1 MATRPEKPGRAYIW
15 NANFNNGAG
24 KKKGKWVK
32 PKKPKNATWNDD
44 KGWITKEDA
53 ATEWGFALTILDAKG
68 AEQVQTVFNQA
79 WADLKKGVE
88 WSEAKFINAI
98 QKTDWY
104 MDRSEAQRVYF
115 KIKNDPTQAAEL
127 EAKIVGN
134 MESLR
139 ASAELLGATLTDAQ
153 LRKLAD
159 ENLMNGW
166 NAEQIESNLAKYI
179 KYSTDPNTGFQT
191 LIGAAGN
198 VEDDI
203 RLFAKQMGVE
213 VDDKFVLEKS
223 QAAVQAGNDTQAAKD
238 FIRARAKEKYGAY
251 ASELDTSTVEQVSY
265 NYRSSMANLLEVG
278 IDEVSLDDTL
288 IKQAMAV
295 GDGQGGKKN
304 LFQFEQELRKDPRW
318 AKTKNA
324 KEASSTIVNDVL
336 STFGLI

>member
-1 MATRPEKPGRAYIW
+1 MATRPEKPGNAYIW
-15 NANFNNGAG
+15 NANFNNGKG

-32 PKKPKNATWNDD
+32 PTKPKNSTWDDD

-53 ATEWGFALTILDAKG
+53 ATEWGFALSILDAKG
-68 AEQVQTVFNQA
+68 AEQVKTVFNQA

-115 KIKNDPTQAAEL
+115 KIKNDPTQATEL

-139 ASAELLGATLTDAQ
+139 ASAQLLGATLTDAQ

-166 NAEQIESNLAKYI
+166 NSEQIESNLAKYI

-198 VEDDI
+198 VEDEI
-203 RLFAKQMGVE
+203 RSFAKKMGVE
-213 VDDKFVLEKS
+213 VDDQFVLEKA
-223 QAAVQAGNDTQAAKD
+223 QAAVQAGNNIQAAED

-251 ASELDTSTVEQVSY
+251 ASELDTGNVEELSY
-265 NYRSSMANLLEVG
+265 NFRASMANLLELG
-278 IDEVSLDDTL
+278 IEEVSLDDSL
-288 IKQAMAV
+288 IKQAMSA

-304 LFQFEQELRKDPRW
+304 LYEFEKELRKDPRW

-324 KEASSTIVNDVL
+324 KESSSTIVNDVL